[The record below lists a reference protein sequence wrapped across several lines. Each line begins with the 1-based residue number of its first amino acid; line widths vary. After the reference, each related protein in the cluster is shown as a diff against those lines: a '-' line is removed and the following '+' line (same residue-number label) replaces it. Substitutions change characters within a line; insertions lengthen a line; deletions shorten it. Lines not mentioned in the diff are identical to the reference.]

1 MHTLSL
7 HDALPICL
15 SKDLLYEKIE
25 RYIVY
30 GYKSSNYVVQLNNK
44 EKGNIIVKGSG
55 VVVTGRMIK
64 IEVYIPHTLD
74 IKVKDGRFKYTLT
87 SNSLY
92 TISSGKNDFPID
104 ELLQHKNNKLG
115 KIWVNDSDS
124 FLQSLIIEMK
134 DYIKN
139 DTTTEEEDW

>member
-1 MHTLSL
+1 MT
-7 HDALPICL
+7 
-15 SKDLLYEKIE
+15 
-25 RYIVY
+25 R
-30 GYKSSNYVVQLNNK
+30 
-44 EKGNIIVKGSG
+44 
-55 VVVTGRMIK
+55 
-64 IEVYIPHTLD
+64 
-74 IKVKDGRFKYTLT
+74 
-87 SNSLY
+87 
-92 TISSGKNDFPID
+92 GKNDFPID